1 MTAVVFERHFPLQN
15 QDDSHPPPL
24 LLPPTAPTP
33 DLRASRQLTRA
44 NTLKTGVMR
53 NASVIKWK
61 EGNEVTVD
69 SQFSQRKPA
78 FIAHLIL
85 GSKQVSC
92 RRLRRGI

>member
-1 MTAVVFERHFPLQN
+1 MAGVVLKDTF
-15 QDDSHPPPL
+15 L
-24 LLPPTAPTP
+24 LRMRTNSPLPPRT
-33 DLRASRQLTRA
+33 RADPRVSRQLTRA

-53 NASVIKWK
+53 NASVIKRK

-78 FIAHLIL
+78 FIAHLIP

-92 RRLRRGI
+92 LRLSRGI